1 MTLEELL
8 KQPMGA
14 GNIDLTKRP
23 IVNNSDGS
31 LSTVRS
37 MSANIDGS
45 EVLLPTVSEDGRI
58 MSDDEAINTYLKTGR
73 HLGKFKTPEEA
84 NAYAE
89 KLHVKQESMYKPN
102 FLEELLRQG
111 KSFGQGASNAAAS
124 TVTGPVDMLAWLLR
138 KGGVDVGDAPVG
150 SEEWMRRHGFM
161 VTPENRMAGL
171 LGEGAGL
178 AVPIV
183 AAGKMKKGL
192 LK

>member
-1 MTLEELL
+1 MT
-8 KQPMGA
+8 
-14 GNIDLTKRP
+14 
-23 IVNNSDGS
+23 
-31 LSTVRS
+31 
-37 MSANIDGS
+37 
-45 EVLLPTVSEDGRI
+45 
-58 MSDDEAINTYLKTGR
+58 
-73 HLGKFKTPEEA
+73 
-84 NAYAE
+84 
-89 KLHVKQESMYKPN
+89 
-102 FLEELLRQG
+102 LEELLRQG
-111 KSFGQGASNAAAS
+111 KSFGQGASNSAAS

-171 LGEGAGL
+171 LGEGTGL